1 MESNHIKKY
10 LNFEL
15 SPDEEEAFK
24 KTKEYAKHQKTL
36 ELLQNSKAVSFDGKT
51 LLENINSKK
60 IATSKVIPLY
70 KKWLPISIAA
80 SILLCFSMFYFYTT
94 KPISHNTI
102 VGESIRFSLPDESSV
117 WLNAKSEISHNK
129 DWEDSRDITLKGEA
143 YFEVA
148 KGKKFTV
155 KTPQG
160 IVTVLGTKFNV
171 KQRDDFFEVHC
182 FEGSVAVNYKGNKTI
197 LKASDLFSSKIN
209 NIQIKNIDKP
219 NWIANKSVFRNTN
232 LNDVLTDISLHYDIK
247 FMETEGFISSPLKYT
262 GSYNYDD
269 DLETTLKVLCQS
281 LNLKYDIK
289 NKLIYLSTQE

>member
-1 MESNHIKKY
+1 MESNHLKKY

-24 KTKEYAKHQKTL
+24 KTKEYKKHQKTL
-36 ELLQNSKAVSFDGKT
+36 ELLENSKAISFDGKT
-51 LLENINSKK
+51 LLENINNKK
-60 IATSKVIPLY
+60 TATSKVIPLY

-80 SILLCFSMFYFYTT
+80 SILVCFSMLYFYTT
-94 KPISHNTI
+94 KPISYNTI

-129 DWEDSRDITLKGEA
+129 DWDNSRDITLKGEA

-160 IVTVLGTKFNV
+160 TVNVLGTKFNV

-182 FEGSVAVNYKGNKTI
+182 FEGSVAVSYKNNKTV
-197 LKASDLFSSKIN
+197 LKANDVFSSNENSKPIN
-209 NIQIKNIDKP
+209 NITKP
-219 NWIANKSVFRNTN
+219 NWIANKSVFHDAY
-232 LNDVLTDISLHYDIK
+232 LKDVLDDISLHYNITFVENKSIDNL
-247 FMETEGFISSPLKYT
+247 SLKYT
-262 GSYNYDD
+262 GSYNYTD
-269 DLETTLKVLCQS
+269 DLQTILDVLCKS
-281 LNLKYDIK
+281 LNLKYSIE
-289 NKLIYLSTQE
+289 NESIYLNVKE